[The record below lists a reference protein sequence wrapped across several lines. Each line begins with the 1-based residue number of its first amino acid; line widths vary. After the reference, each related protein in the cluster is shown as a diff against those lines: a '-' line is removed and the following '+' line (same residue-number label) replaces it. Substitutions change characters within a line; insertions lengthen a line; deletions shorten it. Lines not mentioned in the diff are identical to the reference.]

1 MIIFITFLFAIGLF
15 AAVMFSHQKW
25 LVGLMGIQ
33 FVLCTAV
40 TTLNYTHHF
49 GMVKKTTTS
58 VQTVYPVSNKLPI
71 ALYQPVGNNG
81 RDDVYLYKNQ
91 PNQRKTQHTQANEKT
106 YSEIKYTSQPSV
118 RLVTKE
124 TRWRYRNSFY
134 RTLFMGSGLNG
145 KLVHRHNILYYPHGY
160 VKVSVKQMAKLQR
173 VLKAAAMKSAAG
185 GSSSQMSPQMQAA
198 MLKQALS
205 QMK

>member
-15 AAVMFSHQKW
+15 AAVMFTHQKW
-25 LVGLMGIQ
+25 LVGLMGIL

-58 VQTVYPVSNKLPI
+58 VQTVYPVTNKLPI
-71 ALYQPVGNNG
+71 ALYQPVGSNG
-81 RDDVYLYKNQ
+81 RDDVYLYKDQ
-91 PNQRKTQHTQANEKT
+91 PNQAKPQHTQASEKT
-106 YSEIKYTSQPSV
+106 YSQLKYTKQSSV

-134 RTLFMGSGLNG
+134 RFLFMGSGLNG
-145 KLVHRHNILYYPHGY
+145 KLIHRHNILYYPRGY

-173 VLKAAAMKSAAG
+173 AMKAAAAKAPAG
-185 GSSSQMSPQMQAA
+185 PTQMSPQMQSA
-198 MLKQALS
+198 MIKQALTN
-205 QMK
+205 MK